1 MKKKYKI
8 RYTWHSGECFDARLD
23 KEIII
28 EINERDLDSWRYYF
42 EHECMDGSYCSINS
56 IEEIEDN

>member
-1 MKKKYKI
+1 MKKKYRI

-28 EINERDLDSWRYYF
+28 EINESDLDSWKYYL
-42 EHECMDGSYCSINS
+42 EQERMDGYY
-56 IEEIEDN
+56 